1 MAKGFRGICGNVTMY
16 LIVGLVM
23 STKQVCWA
31 MAKILF
37 AERGTRLNGF
47 PAPALQSGKHN
58 QLSSNHTDTYLERS
72 FNLKMQKQIQQSS
85 PGSGVKEP
93 D

>member
-31 MAKILF
+31 LAKILF
-37 AERGTRLNGF
+37 AGEWGCMAPLFENLLGKRLQF
-47 PAPALQSGKHN
+47 IH
-58 QLSSNHTDTYLERS
+58 
-72 FNLKMQKQIQQSS
+72 I
-85 PGSGVKEP
+85 
-93 D
+93 

>member
-37 AERGTRLNGF
+37 AGEWGGDAWLHFLRIYQVKDCNLYVF
-47 PAPALQSGKHN
+47 KKY
-58 QLSSNHTDTYLERS
+58 YLWSLHFLTGPIRKK
-72 FNLKMQKQIQQSS
+72 FF
-85 PGSGVKEP
+85 VP
-93 D
+93 DFVLYCSI